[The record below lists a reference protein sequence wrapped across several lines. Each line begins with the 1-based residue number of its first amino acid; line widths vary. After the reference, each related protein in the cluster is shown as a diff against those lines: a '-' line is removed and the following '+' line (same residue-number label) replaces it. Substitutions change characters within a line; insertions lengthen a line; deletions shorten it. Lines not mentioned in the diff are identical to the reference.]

1 MQDQTRSESALE
13 TRINQLVRYMT
24 IGLLCLLVVGIMSGV
39 SFAKAMNE
47 KEVAVQ
53 NQQVQAE
60 TTKNSSFCSIYPDDE
75 VCKMARKIAANPTE
89 TVVPKDGTDGK
100 NGTDGQDG
108 RGVTRFATSPEGNL
122 IVTYTDGQTESVGH
136 VVGKDGLAGADG
148 KDGRGILTAQVESGN
163 LIIGFTD
170 GTTKNLGMIVG
181 PAGADGQA
189 GAAGQNG
196 TNGVDGQPGK
206 DGSPGP
212 AGPAGPAGQNGISVV
227 DLKVD
232 SQGYVN
238 VSYSDGSVR
247 PAGRVIVNTIHSMS
261 CQNDTLTITMVDG
274 SMFQVTVDCTPD
286 NIPSIP
292 STTKPITV
300 P

>member
-1 MQDQTRSESALE
+1 
-13 TRINQLVRYMT
+13 
-24 IGLLCLLVVGIMSGV
+24 MSGV

-60 TTKNSSFCSIYPDDE
+60 TTKNSSFCAIYPDDE
-75 VCKMARKIAANPTE
+75 VCKMARQIAANPTE
-89 TVVPKDGTDGK
+89 TVIPNDGKDGR

-108 RGVTRFATSPEGNL
+108 RGVTKFATSPEGNL

-136 VVGKDGLAGADG
+136 VVGKDGIAGENG

-181 PAGADGQA
+181 PAGAAGQDGQN
-189 GAAGQNG
+189 GLNG
-196 TNGVDGQPGK
+196 TNGVDGAPG
-206 DGSPGP
+206 PTGP
-212 AGPAGPAGQNGISVV
+212 AGPAGPAGQNGISVT
-227 DLKVD
+227 DLQVD

-238 VSYSDGSVR
+238 VSYSDGTVR
-247 PAGRVIVNTIHSMS
+247 PAGRVIVNTIRVMT

-274 SMFQVTVDCTPD
+274 TVFPVTVDCTPD
-286 NIPSIP
+286 NLPNVPST
-292 STTKPITV
+292 TTKPITV